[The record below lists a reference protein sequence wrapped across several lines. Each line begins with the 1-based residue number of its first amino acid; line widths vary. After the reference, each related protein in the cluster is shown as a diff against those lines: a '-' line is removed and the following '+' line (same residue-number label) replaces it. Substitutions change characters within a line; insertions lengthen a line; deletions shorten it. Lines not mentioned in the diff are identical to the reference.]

1 MTDAVLGISSGVK
14 RCVRN
19 VQRWNCLQCVAEEL
33 PVASD
38 GIFSELECGP
48 VDILDVGFVTGCPR
62 LSLPT
67 ILAAA
72 QFDVTFGDVTQRC
85 SSSLCP
91 GHRTVT
97 QSAGKLLSGSQR
109 FNWPDWS
116 CTAATTG
123 LHTEI
128 HTHTHTHSAM
138 FMCGGICVVWQVWS
152 KTETRRKTQ
161 TCSRCQN
168 TNWLLFLSETKFVL
182 HLDHF
187 HRSLCSTCNFG
198 G

>member
-128 HTHTHTHSAM
+128 HTHTHTQRHVHVWGYFASSDK
-138 FMCGGICVVWQVWS
+138 FEVKQRQEEKLRHVVDA
-152 KTETRRKTQ
+152 KIQ
-161 TCSRCQN
+161 TDCCFCPRPN
-168 TNWLLFLSETKFVL
+168 LFYI
-182 HLDHF
+182 
-187 HRSLCSTCNFG
+187 
-198 G
+198 